1 MNPRSSGSNLI
12 LILILILTPGTQPW
26 LQAAELSKEL
36 RVAEEMI
43 RDGLARDAVKRIRAW
58 LPKNTPPPQPE
69 AQILLAEALLA
80 DGRPAEA
87 LPSLPKT
94 TPARL
99 TNRALIVRAS
109 ALNETGRWRDALAEW
124 KKVDFT
130 TLPEAQA
137 DLARIGLAAALLN
150 ENMREAGQQEL
161 RRVMEKANPATAETA
176 RVLLVKTLLA
186 EGKQDQAEKELSRIK
201 EDATPATRAE
211 ARYWKA
217 EIVAARGQSEEARDL
232 FRKLVEDADGAGR
245 DLLARSWLAIGRID
259 RARGKPADA
268 ATALEKALDRGGN
281 PDTYL
286 AATRE
291 YLAAAQ
297 ASQSLPTAALR
308 LRDSV
313 RERENDDDRRGRFA
327 PALLLLG
334 ATTLEAGNAEA
345 AAADLDNLIKNY
357 PASPAVPGAQV
368 ILAEALAK
376 QGQKAAARD
385 QLRTLLKKEDL
396 APGILYQAYFALGDL
411 LLQEGKAFEA
421 ATAYEAALQ
430 RALTPA
436 DSERAL
442 YNAALATA
450 RIPDPVGLAR
460 LEKDFAERFPES
472 ERRAA
477 LALERAR
484 MLESRGDSAA
494 SRTALEEVAQ
504 LPGSNAYQAEA
515 ALRRAN
521 SLLRVGN
528 YPEAAAAFSEFVRAF
543 PDSPLLPQAM
553 ASGIEARL
561 RAKELTGTQAR
572 AEFAKILSRFPN
584 STLAPALSFQI
595 AQTHYEEKNHGEA
608 LTAFRETAKKFPKD
622 ALADH
627 ALYYAG
633 LSALALGNPDEA
645 IKLFRSLPDN
655 SPLRADARL
664 AEIDA
669 CRVSGDYAGGLQ
681 IANSLLASRTPDQR
695 AWVEISRRRLACE
708 FALGANDRG
717 NLERS
722 VTTAEGILKS
732 PAADASDKN
741 EAGFIKGRSLEQLGR
756 EEDALQA
763 YLDVLYGRLG
773 AVSSAPS
780 QPEYLWFARAG
791 AEAARIQEK
800 RNDFKGALAIYRI
813 LENAGGPNQ
822 AAFAKKIDDLRN
834 RHFLWSEQ

>member
-1 MNPRSSGSNLI
+1 MSASRPHLI
-12 LILILILTPGTQPW
+12 LIVTLICFLPSPSRVE
-26 LQAAELSKEL
+26 AADLPKDL

-43 RDGLARDAVKRIRAW
+43 RDGLARDAAKRIRSW
-58 LPKNTPPPQPE
+58 IQKNSASPQPE
-69 AQILLAEALLA
+69 AQVLLAEALLA
-80 DGRPAEA
+80 DGRPGEA
-87 LPSLPKT
+87 LAALPKNA
-94 TPARL
+94 PADL
-99 TNRALIVRAS
+99 ANRAVLVRAS
-109 ALNETGRWRDALAEW
+109 ALNEAGRWKDALTEW
-124 KKVDFT
+124 KR
-130 TLPEAQA
+130 LNLA
-137 DLARIGLAAALLN
+137 DLPAVQANQARIGFASALLN
-150 ENMREAGQQEL
+150 DNQRDLGQKEL
-161 RRVMEKANPATAETA
+161 RQIMDTADPVAAESA

-186 EGKQDQAEKELSRIK
+186 EGNQEEAENVLGSLQ
-201 EDATPATRAE
+201 EDATPAARAE

-217 EIVAARGQSEEARDL
+217 EMVAARGKSEEARDL
-232 FRKLVEDADGAGR
+232 FQQLVEDADGAGR
-245 DLLARSWLAIGRID
+245 DLLARSWIAIGRID

-268 ATALEKALDRGGN
+268 ATALEKALDRGGD
-281 PDTYL
+281 PETYL
-286 AATRE
+286 TAARE
-291 YLAAAQ
+291 YLVAAQ

-313 RERENDDDRRGRFA
+313 RDRENDDEKRGRFA

-334 ATTLEAGNAEA
+334 STTLEAGNAEA

-357 PASPAVPGAQV
+357 PSSPAIPAAQV

-376 QGQKAAARD
+376 QGQEAAARE
-385 QLRTLLKKEDL
+385 QLRTLLKKEGL
-396 APGILYQAYFALGDL
+396 SPEVSYQANFALGDL
-411 LLQEGKAFEA
+411 LLKEGKASESA
-421 ATAYEAALQ
+421 AAYETALKN
-430 RALTPA
+430 AGTPKE
-436 DSERAL
+436 SEEAL

-450 RIPDPVGLAR
+450 RAPDPQGFSR
-460 LEKDFAERFPES
+460 LEKDFSEKFPKS
-472 ERRAA
+472 DRRAA
-477 LALERAR
+477 LALERGR
-484 MLESRGDSAA
+484 MLESKGDSAA

-504 LPGSNAYQAEA
+504 LPGSGAFQAEA
-515 ALRRAN
+515 VLRRAN
-521 SLLRVGN
+521 SLLRAGN
-528 YPEAAAAFSEFVRAF
+528 YPEAATAFAEFEKAF
-543 PDSPLLPQAM
+543 PESPLLPQAL

-572 AEFAKILSRFPN
+572 AEFAKILSRFPE

-608 LTAFRETAKKFPKD
+608 LTAFREMAKKFPKD
-622 ALADH
+622 PLADN

-633 LSALALGNPDEA
+633 LSTLALGNPEEA
-645 IKLFRSLPDN
+645 TKLFRSLPEN
-655 SPLRADARL
+655 SPLRTDARL

-669 CRVSGDYAGGLQ
+669 CRAAGDYAGGLQ
-681 IANSLLASRTPDQR
+681 IANSLLANRAPDQR
-695 AWVEISRRRLACE
+695 AWVEISQRRLACE
-708 FALGANDRG
+708 FALGSTDKS
-717 NLERS
+717 NLERA

-756 EEDALQA
+756 EDDALQA

-773 AVSSAPS
+773 AASSAPS

-822 AAFAKKIDDLRN
+822 AAFARKIDDLRN

>member
-1 MNPRSSGSNLI
+1 MKSPQSNLI
-12 LILILILTPGTQPW
+12 LILILILAPSSQPW
-26 LQAAELSKEL
+26 LQAAELPKDL

-43 RDGLARDAVKRIRAW
+43 RDGLARDAVKRIRTW
-58 LPKNTPPPQPE
+58 LQKNTPPPQPE
-69 AQILLAEALLA
+69 AQVLLSEALLA

-87 LPSLPKT
+87 LTALPKNA
-94 TPARL
+94 PGDLA
-99 TNRALIVRAS
+99 NRAVMVRAS
-109 ALNETGRWRDALAEW
+109 ALNEAGRWKDALVEW
-124 KKVDFT
+124 KKVELT
-130 TLPEAQA
+130 ALPEAQA
-137 DLARIGLAAALLN
+137 DQARIGLASALLN
-150 ENMREAGQQEL
+150 DNQREAAQKEL
-161 RRVMEKANPATAETA
+161 REVIEKAGPAAAESA

-186 EGKQDQAEKELSRIK
+186 EGKQDQAEKELSSLK
-201 EDATPATRAE
+201 QDATPAARAE

-217 EIVAARGQSEEARDL
+217 EITAARGKSEEAREL
-232 FRKLVEDADGAGR
+232 FQKLVEDTDGAGR
-245 DLLARSWLAIGRID
+245 DLLARSWIAIGRID

-268 ATALEKALDRGGN
+268 ATALEKALDRGGD
-281 PDTYL
+281 PETYL
-286 AATRE
+286 TAARE

-313 RERENDDDRRGRFA
+313 RERENDDDKRGRFA

-334 ATTLEAGNAEA
+334 SATLEAGNAEA

-357 PASPAVPGAQV
+357 PNSSAVSGAQV

-376 QGQKAAARD
+376 QGQESAARE
-385 QLRTLLKKEDL
+385 QLRTLLKSKDL
-396 APGILYQAYFALGDL
+396 TDEVSYQANFALGDL
-411 LLQEGKAFEA
+411 FLKEGKAFEA
-421 ATAYEAALQ
+421 ATAYEAAVQ
-430 RALTPA
+430 KAAGPA
-436 DSERAL
+436 ESEQAL

-450 RIPDPVGLAR
+450 RIPDPVGFAR
-460 LEKDFAERFPES
+460 LEKTFSEKFPDS
-472 ERRAA
+472 DRRAA
-477 LALERAR
+477 LALERGR
-484 MLESRGDSAA
+484 MLESKGDSAA
-494 SRTALEEVAQ
+494 SRTALEEVGQ
-504 LPGSNAYQAEA
+504 LPGSGSFQAEA

-521 SLLRVGN
+521 SLLRAGN
-528 YPEAAAAFSEFVRAF
+528 YPEAAAAFTEFEKAF
-543 PDSPLLPQAM
+543 PESPLIPQSM

-572 AEFAKILSRFPN
+572 AEFAKILSRFPD

-608 LTAFRETAKKFPKD
+608 LTAFREMAKKYPKD
-622 ALADH
+622 PLADN

-633 LSALALGNPDEA
+633 LSALALGNPEEA
-645 IKLFRSLPDN
+645 TKLFRTLPEN
-655 SPLRADARL
+655 SPVRTDARL

-669 CRVSGDYAGGLQ
+669 CRAAGDYSGGLQ
-681 IANSLLASRTPDQR
+681 IANSLLANRTPDQR
-695 AWVEISRRRLACE
+695 VWVEISKRRLACE
-708 FALGANDRG
+708 FALGGTDKA
-717 NLERS
+717 NLERA

-732 PAADASDKN
+732 SAADASDKN

-756 EEDALQA
+756 EDDALQA

-773 AVSSAPS
+773 TSSSGPT

>member
-1 MNPRSSGSNLI
+1 MKSPQSNLI
-12 LILILILTPGTQPW
+12 LTLILILAPSSQPW
-26 LQAAELSKEL
+26 LQAAELPKDL

-43 RDGLARDAVKRIRAW
+43 RDGLARDAVKRIRTW
-58 LPKNTPPPQPE
+58 LQKNTPPPQPE
-69 AQILLAEALLA
+69 AQVLLSEALLA

-87 LPSLPKT
+87 LTALPKNA
-94 TPARL
+94 PADL
-99 TNRALIVRAS
+99 ANRAVMVRAS
-109 ALNETGRWRDALAEW
+109 ALNEAGRWKDALVEW
-124 KKVDFT
+124 KKVELT
-130 TLPEAQA
+130 ALPEAQA
-137 DLARIGLAAALLN
+137 DQARIGLASALLN
-150 ENMREAGQQEL
+150 DNQREAAQKEL
-161 RRVMEKANPATAETA
+161 REVIEKAGPAAAESA

-186 EGKQDQAEKELSRIK
+186 EGKQDQAEKELSSLK
-201 EDATPATRAE
+201 QDATPAARAE

-217 EIVAARGQSEEARDL
+217 EITAARGKSEEAREL
-232 FRKLVEDADGAGR
+232 FQKLVEDTDGAGR
-245 DLLARSWLAIGRID
+245 DLLARSWIAIGRID

-268 ATALEKALDRGGN
+268 ATALEKALDRGGD
-281 PDTYL
+281 PETYL
-286 AATRE
+286 TAARE

-313 RERENDDDRRGRFA
+313 RERENDDDKRGRFA

-334 ATTLEAGNAEA
+334 SATLEAGNAEA

-357 PASPAVPGAQV
+357 PNSSAVSGAQV

-376 QGQKAAARD
+376 QGQESAARD
-385 QLRTLLKKEDL
+385 QLRTLLKSKDL
-396 APGILYQAYFALGDL
+396 TDEVSYQANFALGDL
-411 LLQEGKAFEA
+411 FLKEGKAFEA
-421 ATAYEAALQ
+421 ATAYEAAVQ
-430 RALTPA
+430 KAAGPA
-436 DSERAL
+436 ESEQAL

-450 RIPDPVGLAR
+450 RIPDPVGFAR
-460 LEKDFAERFPES
+460 LEKTFSEKFPDS
-472 ERRAA
+472 DRRAA
-477 LALERAR
+477 LALERGR
-484 MLESRGDSAA
+484 MLESKGDSAA
-494 SRTALEEVAQ
+494 SRTALEEVGQ
-504 LPGSNAYQAEA
+504 LPGSGSFQAEA

-521 SLLRVGN
+521 SLLRAGN
-528 YPEAAAAFSEFVRAF
+528 YPEAAAAFTEFEKAF
-543 PDSPLLPQAM
+543 PESPLIPQSM

-572 AEFAKILSRFPN
+572 AEFAKILSRFPD

-608 LTAFRETAKKFPKD
+608 LTAFREMAKKYPKD
-622 ALADH
+622 PLADN

-633 LSALALGNPDEA
+633 LSALALGNPEEA
-645 IKLFRSLPDN
+645 TKLFRTLPEN
-655 SPLRADARL
+655 SPVRTDARL

-669 CRVSGDYAGGLQ
+669 CRAAGDYSGGLQ
-681 IANSLLASRTPDQR
+681 IANSLLANRTPDQR
-695 AWVEISRRRLACE
+695 VWVEISKRRLACE
-708 FALGANDRG
+708 FALGGTDKA
-717 NLERS
+717 NLERA

-732 PAADASDKN
+732 SAADASDKN

-756 EEDALQA
+756 EDDALQA

-773 AVSSAPS
+773 TSSSGPT

-834 RHFLWSEQ
+834 RHLLWSEQ

>member
-1 MNPRSSGSNLI
+1 MKSPQSNLI
-12 LILILILTPGTQPW
+12 LILILILAPSSQPW
-26 LQAAELSKEL
+26 LQAAELPKDL

-43 RDGLARDAVKRIRAW
+43 RDGLARDAVKRIRTW
-58 LPKNTPPPQPE
+58 LQKNTPPPQPE
-69 AQILLAEALLA
+69 AQVLLSEALLA

-87 LPSLPKT
+87 LTALPKNA
-94 TPARL
+94 PADL
-99 TNRALIVRAS
+99 ANRAVMVRAS
-109 ALNETGRWRDALAEW
+109 ALNEAGRWKDALVEW
-124 KKVDFT
+124 KKVDLT
-130 TLPEAQA
+130 ALPEAQA
-137 DLARIGLAAALLN
+137 DQARIGLASALLN
-150 ENMREAGQQEL
+150 DNQREAAQKEL
-161 RRVMEKANPATAETA
+161 REVIEKAGPAAAESA

-186 EGKQDQAEKELSRIK
+186 EGKQDQAEKELSSLK
-201 EDATPATRAE
+201 QDATPAARAE

-217 EIVAARGQSEEARDL
+217 EITAARGKSEEAREL
-232 FRKLVEDADGAGR
+232 FQKLVEDTDGAGR
-245 DLLARSWLAIGRID
+245 DLLARSWIAIGRID

-268 ATALEKALDRGGN
+268 ATALEKALDRGGD
-281 PDTYL
+281 PETYL
-286 AATRE
+286 TAARE

-313 RERENDDDRRGRFA
+313 RERENDDDKRGRFA

-334 ATTLEAGNAEA
+334 SATLEAGNAEA

-357 PASPAVPGAQV
+357 PNSSAVSGAQV

-376 QGQKAAARD
+376 QGQESAARE
-385 QLRTLLKKEDL
+385 QLRTLLKSKDL
-396 APGILYQAYFALGDL
+396 TDEVSYQANFALGDL
-411 LLQEGKAFEA
+411 FLKEGKAFEA
-421 ATAYEAALQ
+421 ATAYEAAVQ
-430 RALTPA
+430 KAAGPA
-436 DSERAL
+436 ESEQAL

-450 RIPDPVGLAR
+450 RIPDPVGFAR
-460 LEKDFAERFPES
+460 LEKTFSEKFPDS
-472 ERRAA
+472 DRRAA
-477 LALERAR
+477 LALERGR
-484 MLESRGDSAA
+484 MLESKGDSAA
-494 SRTALEEVAQ
+494 SRTALEEVGQ
-504 LPGSNAYQAEA
+504 LPGSGSFQAEA

-521 SLLRVGN
+521 SLLRAGN
-528 YPEAAAAFSEFVRAF
+528 YPEAAAAFTEFEKAF
-543 PDSPLLPQAM
+543 PESPLIPQSM

-572 AEFAKILSRFPN
+572 AEFAKILSRFPD

-608 LTAFRETAKKFPKD
+608 LTAFREMAKKYPKD
-622 ALADH
+622 PLADN

-633 LSALALGNPDEA
+633 LSALALGNPEEA
-645 IKLFRSLPDN
+645 TKLFRTLPEN
-655 SPLRADARL
+655 SPVRTDARL

-669 CRVSGDYAGGLQ
+669 CRAAGDYSGGLQ
-681 IANSLLASRTPDQR
+681 IANSLLANRTPDQR
-695 AWVEISRRRLACE
+695 VWVEISKRRLACE
-708 FALGANDRG
+708 FALGGTDKA
-717 NLERS
+717 NLERA

-732 PAADASDKN
+732 SAADASDKN

-756 EEDALQA
+756 EDDALQA

-773 AVSSAPS
+773 TSSSGPT

-834 RHFLWSEQ
+834 RHLLWSEQ

>member
-1 MNPRSSGSNLI
+1 MKSPQSNLI
-12 LILILILTPGTQPW
+12 LVLILILAPSSQPW
-26 LQAAELSKEL
+26 LQAAELPKDL

-43 RDGLARDAVKRIRAW
+43 RDGLARDAVKRIRSW
-58 LPKNTPPPQPE
+58 LQKNTPPPQPE
-69 AQILLAEALLA
+69 AQVLLSEALLA

-87 LPSLPKT
+87 LTALPKNA
-94 TPARL
+94 PGDLA
-99 TNRALIVRAS
+99 NRAVMVRAS
-109 ALNETGRWRDALAEW
+109 ALNEAGRWKEALVEW
-124 KKVDFT
+124 KKVDLT
-130 TLPEAQA
+130 ALPEAQA
-137 DLARIGLAAALLN
+137 DQARIGLASALLN
-150 ENMREAGQQEL
+150 DNQREAAQKEL
-161 RRVMEKANPATAETA
+161 REVIEKAGPAAAESA

-186 EGKQDQAEKELSRIK
+186 EGKQDQAEKELSSLK
-201 EDATPATRAE
+201 QDATPAARAE

-217 EIVAARGQSEEARDL
+217 EITAARGKSEEAREL
-232 FRKLVEDADGAGR
+232 FQKLVEDTDGAGR
-245 DLLARSWLAIGRID
+245 DLLARSWIAIGRID

-268 ATALEKALDRGGN
+268 ATALEKALDRGGD
-281 PDTYL
+281 PETYL
-286 AATRE
+286 TAARE

-313 RERENDDDRRGRFA
+313 RERENDDDKRGRFA

-334 ATTLEAGNAEA
+334 SATLEAGNAEA

-357 PASPAVPGAQV
+357 PNSSAVSGAQV

-376 QGQKAAARD
+376 QGQESAARE
-385 QLRTLLKKEDL
+385 QLRTLLKSKDL
-396 APGILYQAYFALGDL
+396 TDEVSYQANFALGDL
-411 LLQEGKAFEA
+411 FLKEGKAFEA
-421 ATAYEAALQ
+421 ATAYEAAVQ
-430 RALTPA
+430 KAAGPA
-436 DSERAL
+436 ESEQAL

-450 RIPDPVGLAR
+450 RIPDPVGFAR
-460 LEKDFAERFPES
+460 LEKTFSEKFPDS
-472 ERRAA
+472 DRRAA
-477 LALERAR
+477 LALERGR
-484 MLESRGDSAA
+484 MLESKGDSAA
-494 SRTALEEVAQ
+494 SRTALEEVGQ
-504 LPGSNAYQAEA
+504 LPGSGSFQAEA

-521 SLLRVGN
+521 SLLRAGN
-528 YPEAAAAFSEFVRAF
+528 YPEAAAAFTEFEKAF
-543 PDSPLLPQAM
+543 PESPLIPQSM

-572 AEFAKILSRFPN
+572 AEFAKILSRFPD

-608 LTAFRETAKKFPKD
+608 LTAFREMAKKYPKD
-622 ALADH
+622 PLADN

-633 LSALALGNPDEA
+633 LSALALGNPEEA
-645 IKLFRSLPDN
+645 TKLFRTLPEN
-655 SPLRADARL
+655 SPVRTDARL

-669 CRVSGDYAGGLQ
+669 CRAAGDYSGGLQ
-681 IANSLLASRTPDQR
+681 IANSLLANRTPDQR
-695 AWVEISRRRLACE
+695 VWVEISKRRLACE
-708 FALGANDRG
+708 FALGGTDKA
-717 NLERS
+717 NLERA

-732 PAADASDKN
+732 SAADASDKN

-756 EEDALQA
+756 EDDALQA

-773 AVSSAPS
+773 TSSSGPT

-834 RHFLWSEQ
+834 RHLLWSEQ

>member
-1 MNPRSSGSNLI
+1 MKSPQSNLI
-12 LILILILTPGTQPW
+12 LILILILAPSSQPW
-26 LQAAELSKEL
+26 LQAAELPKDL

-43 RDGLARDAVKRIRAW
+43 RDGLARDAVKRIRTW
-58 LPKNTPPPQPE
+58 LQKNTPPPQPE
-69 AQILLAEALLA
+69 AQVLLSEALLA

-87 LPSLPKT
+87 LTALPKNA
-94 TPARL
+94 PADL
-99 TNRALIVRAS
+99 ANRAVMVRAS
-109 ALNETGRWRDALAEW
+109 ALNEAGRWKDALVEW
-124 KKVDFT
+124 KKVDLT
-130 TLPEAQA
+130 ALPEAQA
-137 DLARIGLAAALLN
+137 DQARIGLASALLN
-150 ENMREAGQQEL
+150 DNQREAAQKEL
-161 RRVMEKANPATAETA
+161 RGVIEKAGPAAAESA

-186 EGKQDQAEKELSRIK
+186 EGKQDQAEKELSSLK
-201 EDATPATRAE
+201 QDATPAARAE

-217 EIVAARGQSEEARDL
+217 EITAARGKSEEARQL
-232 FRKLVEDADGAGR
+232 FQKLVEDTDGAGR
-245 DLLARSWLAIGRID
+245 DLLARSWIAIGRID

-268 ATALEKALDRGGN
+268 ATALEKALDRGGD
-281 PDTYL
+281 PETYL
-286 AATRE
+286 TAARE

-313 RERENDDDRRGRFA
+313 RERENDDDKRGRFA

-334 ATTLEAGNAEA
+334 SATLEAGNAEA

-357 PASPAVPGAQV
+357 PNSSAVSGAQV

-376 QGQKAAARD
+376 QGQESAARE
-385 QLRTLLKKEDL
+385 QLRTLLKSKDL
-396 APGILYQAYFALGDL
+396 TDEVSYQANFALGDL
-411 LLQEGKAFEA
+411 FLKEGKAFEA
-421 ATAYEAALQ
+421 ATAYEAAVQ
-430 RALTPA
+430 KAAGPA
-436 DSERAL
+436 ESEQAL

-450 RIPDPVGLAR
+450 RIPDPVGFAR
-460 LEKDFAERFPES
+460 LEKTFSEKFPDS
-472 ERRAA
+472 DRRAA
-477 LALERAR
+477 LALERGR
-484 MLESRGDSAA
+484 MLESKGDSAA
-494 SRTALEEVAQ
+494 SRTALEEVGQ
-504 LPGSNAYQAEA
+504 LPGSGSFQAEA

-521 SLLRVGN
+521 SLLRAGN
-528 YPEAAAAFSEFVRAF
+528 YPEAAAAFTEFEKAF
-543 PDSPLLPQAM
+543 PESPLIPQSM

-572 AEFAKILSRFPN
+572 AEFAKILSRFPD

-608 LTAFRETAKKFPKD
+608 LTAFREMAKKYPKD
-622 ALADH
+622 PLADN

-633 LSALALGNPDEA
+633 LSALALGNPEEA
-645 IKLFRSLPDN
+645 TKLFRTLPEN
-655 SPLRADARL
+655 SPVRTDARL

-669 CRVSGDYAGGLQ
+669 CRAAGDYSGGLQ
-681 IANSLLASRTPDQR
+681 IANSLLANRTPDQR
-695 AWVEISRRRLACE
+695 VWVEISKRRLACE
-708 FALGANDRG
+708 FALGGTDKA
-717 NLERS
+717 NLERA

-732 PAADASDKN
+732 SAADASDKN

-756 EEDALQA
+756 EDDALQA
-763 YLDVLYGRLG
+763 YLDVRYGRLG
-773 AVSSAPS
+773 TSSSGPT

-834 RHFLWSEQ
+834 RHLLWSEQ